1 MKAHPNAAVMA
12 QALAAAASKKG
23 APAQT
28 LTEQQVHYMRHRR
41 SDAPEALDFAHKKG
55 EALSSM
61 ERDVAVPTKLAALP
75 YLDLVSTAAARQ
87 SADRLKKAR
96 PPRVPR
102 PTPALLVFL
111 SFCAECSFMLLL
123 PCFSPSAVA
132 GMLMRPPSSCSLL
145 VLVCTMC
152 VQ

>member
-1 MKAHPNAAVMA
+1 MKAHLNAAMMA
-12 QALAAAASKKG
+12 QAMAAAASKKG

-55 EALSSM
+55 EALSST

-102 PTPALLVFL
+102 ATPALFL
-111 SFCAECSFMLLL
+111 SF
-123 PCFSPSAVA
+123 
-132 GMLMRPPSSCSLL
+132 SSCGGRNAHSCSCL
-145 VLVCTMC
+145 CS